1 MHRSAR
7 ILLFLQL
14 ASTVLPALDFDG
26 QVGRLDEAQ
35 LGMDWRRLVPGEFP
49 ILPLEGVRVSVL
61 DCGEDCPDPVRTDP
75 AGWFSFSDLASP
87 SRLRFDPPE
96 CAADDP
102 ECEPLEPRE
111 VERASGARTALGA
124 KWPRGIEDSML
135 RYMPSVDGALYVTR
149 RGEIPGSPG
158 AGGSASA
165 YVVWSNFPHGHRQFF
180 EYSTFIHELM
190 HVYDLRLRLACW
202 YENQEING
210 FVLHENW
217 LRAYDADRAR
227 LTSLGLPLREPE
239 GYNLSGEKRGLE
251 TLAWFA
257 DDYFLPDELVIEW
270 RKEQPASKAVT
281 HRELEQYAPNRYA
294 FFEKIIL
301 DRYLKKKSWLRIG
314 YPADDWPGMCRPP
327 LNEGVYALDY
337 LLAPPLPPKR
347 SMLQPAGFKCG
358 VVDLY

>member
-135 RYMPSVDGALYVTR
+135 RYMPVGR
-149 RGEIPGSPG
+149 WR
-158 AGGSASA
+158 
-165 YVVWSNFPHGHRQFF
+165 
-180 EYSTFIHELM
+180 
-190 HVYDLRLRLACW
+190 
-202 YENQEING
+202 
-210 FVLHENW
+210 
-217 LRAYDADRAR
+217 
-227 LTSLGLPLREPE
+227 SLC
-239 GYNLSGEKRGLE
+239 NA
-251 TLAWFA
+251 TW
-257 DDYFLPDELVIEW
+257 
-270 RKEQPASKAVT
+270 
-281 HRELEQYAPNRYA
+281 
-294 FFEKIIL
+294 
-301 DRYLKKKSWLRIG
+301 
-314 YPADDWPGMCRPP
+314 
-327 LNEGVYALDY
+327 
-337 LLAPPLPPKR
+337 
-347 SMLQPAGFKCG
+347 
-358 VVDLY
+358 